1 MILVTGGTGFIGS
14 SIVRALAA
22 AGVPLAVC
30 DRHLDDIRLGNIAGA
45 RIEEMF
51 GPDSLGAWLEGRRS
65 LDAIIHM
72 GAISATTETDV
83 DLVMKTNVML
93 SLRLMD
99 WCAAGGVPFIYASSA
114 QVYGDGSRGFDDDES
129 AAAMDALATI
139 TPYGASKLLFDRLM
153 IRERDAGRTMPP
165 QWAGLRFFN
174 VYGPG
179 EGHKG
184 AMASVVSGTLPDIV
198 AGKPLRLFRSC
209 HPDYADGGQK
219 RDFIYVRDCVD
230 VVMWLLDNPAVSG
243 IFNLG
248 TGEART
254 WLDLGHA
261 MFRAL
266 SRPAR
271 ITFVDMPE
279 ALRGRYQYYT
289 RARMDRLREAGYTRP
304 FTSLENGIAD
314 HVTISLA
321 GGTASHHGGQQ

>member
-14 SIVRALAA
+14 NIVRALAA

-30 DRHLDDIRLGNIAGA
+30 DRHVDDLRLGNIAGA
-45 RIEEMF
+45 RVQEMF
-51 GPDSLGAWLEGRRS
+51 GPDSIAAWLDGRRS
-65 LDAIIHM
+65 LDAVIHM
-72 GAISATTETDV
+72 GAVSSTTETDV
-83 DLVMKTNVML
+83 DLVMKTNVVL
-93 SLRLMD
+93 TLQLMD
-99 WCAAGGVPFIYASSA
+99 WCAARRVPFIYASSA

-129 AAAMDALATI
+129 AAAMDALTTI
-139 TPYGASKLLFDRLM
+139 TPYGASKLLLDRLV
-153 IRERDAGRTMPP
+153 IRERDAGRSMPP
-165 QWAGLRFFN
+165 QWTGLRFFN

-184 AMASVVSGTLPDIV
+184 AMASVVSRTLPDIV
-198 AGKPLRLFRSC
+198 AGRPLRLFRSC

-230 VVMWLLDNPAVSG
+230 VVRWLLGNPAVSG

-261 MFRAL
+261 MFKAL

-271 ITFVDMPE
+271 ITFVDMPA
-279 ALRGRYQYYT
+279 ALEGRYQYYT
-289 RARMDRLREAGYTRP
+289 RARMDRLREAGYTKP
-304 FTSLENGIAD
+304 FTSLEDGIAD
-314 HVTISLA
+314 HVSISLA
-321 GGTASHHGGQQ
+321 SDHGGQQ

>member
-14 SIVRALAA
+14 NIVQALSA

-30 DRHLDDIRLGNIAGA
+30 DRHLDDPRLGNIAGA
-45 RIEEMF
+45 RVQEMF
-51 GPDSLGAWLEGRRS
+51 GPDSLAAWLDGRRS
-65 LDAIIHM
+65 LDAVIHM

-83 DLVMKTNVML
+83 DLVMKTNVL
-93 SLRLMD
+93 LTLRLMD
-99 WCAAGGVPFIYASSA
+99 WCAARRVPFIYASSA
-114 QVYGDGSRGFDDDES
+114 QVYGDGERGFDDDES
-129 AAAMDALATI
+129 AAAMDALTAI
-139 TPYGASKLLFDRLM
+139 TPYGSSKLLFDRLM

-165 QWAGLRFFN
+165 QWVGLRFFN

-184 AMASVVSGTLPDIV
+184 AMASVVSRTLPDIA
-198 AGKPLRLFRSC
+198 AGGTLRLFRSR
-209 HPDYADGGQK
+209 HPDYVDGGQK

-266 SRPAR
+266 SCPAR
-271 ITFVDMPE
+271 ITFVDMPA
-279 ALRGRYQYYT
+279 ALEGRYQYYT
-289 RARMDRLREAGYTRP
+289 RARMNRLREAGFAKP
-304 FTSLENGIAD
+304 FTSLEDGIAD
-314 HVTISLA
+314 HVSISLA
-321 GGTASHHGGQQ
+321 SHQGGQQ